1 MTGVSYTIKKS
12 KRARRLRI
20 QITPKGVTVTI
31 PYRFSLVQAEKFV
44 VSRLAWIH
52 AAIAEMKKKN
62 SSPWVGTAKE
72 YHAHKARATKLIK
85 DRVVFWSKLYDFKY
99 KSISIK
105 NQRSKWGSCTRAGKL
120 NFNYRLYFLPQD
132 LVDYVVVHELCHL
145 RHMNHS
151 RAFWRLVE
159 GIYPEY
165 ANAKK
170 MLRSYYI

>member
-1 MTGVSYTIKKS
+1 MVGVSYTIKKS

-20 QITPKGVTVTI
+20 QITPRGVTVTI
-31 PYRFSLVQAEKFV
+31 PHRFSLIQAEKFV

-52 AAIAEMKKKN
+52 KSLAEMKNKN
-62 SSPWVGTAKE
+62 SAPWVGTVKE
-72 YHAHKARATKLIK
+72 YHDHKARATKLIK
-85 DRVVFWSKLYDFKY
+85 DRVVFWAKVGGFKY

-105 NQRSKWGSCTRAGKL
+105 NQRSKWGSCTKAGKL

-151 RAFWRLVE
+151 RAFWHLV
-159 GIYPEY
+159 GDIYPGY

-170 MLRSYYI
+170 LLRRYYI

>member
-1 MTGVSYTIKKS
+1 MVGVSYTIKKS
-12 KRARRLRI
+12 KRTRRLRI
-20 QITPKGVTVTI
+20 QITPRGVTVTI

-52 AAIAEMKKKN
+52 KSLAEMKNKN
-62 SSPWVGTAKE
+62 SVPWVGTAKE
-72 YHAHKARATKLIK
+72 YHDHKARATKLIK
-85 DRVVFWSKLYDFKY
+85 DRVVFWAKIGDFKY

-151 RAFWRLVE
+151 RAFWTEVSKVL
-159 GIYPEY
+159 PETQ
-165 ANAKK
+165 KLK
-170 MLRSYYI
+170 SELRKYHI